1 MSLKTKSS
9 NGKATY
15 FDTMD
20 DESTLQNLMDATEVT
35 QLPGGEV
42 KVDPL
47 FTFNP
52 ELSMDGLS
60 QSAIN
65 KIEEKECEIE
75 ALTDAANL
83 KIAKN
88 STKIEGKS
96 VSVLT
101 QKEAKVTERTFN
113 ELNFSGLFPKND
125 QKRPNEDEIDHNSKK
140 PRLSYESDED
150 MFADDN
156 NENDVQE
163 EESELL
169 PFDPKDNYEDL
180 DEEKSLVNKRKSKPK
195 KLEGLVSNNFVKIDL
210 KKKNYVRGNKKMSGQ
225 QYKRQEWKRKVN
237 SKFGKSR

>member
-1 MSLKTKSS
+1 
-9 NGKATY
+9 
-15 FDTMD
+15 MD

-60 QSAIN
+60 QSAVA

-88 STKIEGKS
+88 STKTEGKS
-96 VSVLT
+96 VSVLALG
-101 QKEAKVTERTFN
+101 KEAKVTERSFN

-125 QKRPNEDEIDHNSKK
+125 QKRPNEDEDSNDSKK

-150 MFADDN
+150 MFADENVDN
-156 NENDVQE
+156 SNVQE

-169 PFDPKDNYEDL
+169 PFDPKDSYED
-180 DEEKSLVNKRKSKPK
+180 EEDKPHNKRKSKPK
-195 KLEGLVSNNFVKIDL
+195 KLDGLVSNNFVKIDL
-210 KKKNYVRGNKKMSGQ
+210 KKKNYVRGNKKMTGQ